1 MNEAQITQQVWDEY
15 WHSREIFGN
24 SSPIYH
30 NEDTLYANLQSALE
44 YLSNNNEDADILC
57 TNLQP
62 SLECLNRYSEDALYA
77 RYQSALEYL
86 RKNIQPLYHLV
97 LEFFSE
103 YKYELAKLVILDLAD
118 YYLQIPDE
126 AKILLSVLIM
136 VVSFWQKENQS
147 KNSGY

>member
-97 LEFFSE
+97 LEFFTE
-103 YKYELAKLVILDLAD
+103 HKLELIEIIISYLAD
-118 YYLQIPDE
+118 HLYQIPDE
-126 AKILLSVLIM
+126 TQISLLVLVM
-136 VVSFWQKENQS
+136 VIFFWQKKNRS
-147 KNSGY
+147 KNNRH

>member
-77 RYQSALEYL
+77 RYQSALENNQLLFLILQNHCRRKL
-86 RKNIQPLYHLV
+86 R
-97 LEFFSE
+97 
-103 YKYELAKLVILDLAD
+103 YK
-118 YYLQIPDE
+118 P
-126 AKILLSVLIM
+126 
-136 VVSFWQKENQS
+136 
-147 KNSGY
+147 